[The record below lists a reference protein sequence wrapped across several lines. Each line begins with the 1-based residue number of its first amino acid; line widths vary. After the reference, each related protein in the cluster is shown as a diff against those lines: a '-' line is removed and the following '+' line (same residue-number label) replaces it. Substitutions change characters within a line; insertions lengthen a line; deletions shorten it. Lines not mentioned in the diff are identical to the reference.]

1 LEGGTMTH
9 KRLIGGAFIVAAV
22 IVLAVVAVIVVLID
36 DVRNPP
42 EKRMGCG
49 GGRVRSRSKQDLMLA
64 A

>member
-1 LEGGTMTH
+1 MTH

-22 IVLAVVAVIVVLID
+22 IVLAVVAVIVVVID

-42 EKRMGCG
+42 EARSGCAG
-49 GGRVRSRSKQDLMLA
+49 GERVRHRSDQELMLA

>member
-1 LEGGTMTH
+1 MTH

-22 IVLAVVAVIVVLID
+22 IVLAVVAVIVVVID

-42 EKRMGCG
+42 EARVGCVG
-49 GGRVRSRSKQDLMLA
+49 GERNRRRSDLDLMLA